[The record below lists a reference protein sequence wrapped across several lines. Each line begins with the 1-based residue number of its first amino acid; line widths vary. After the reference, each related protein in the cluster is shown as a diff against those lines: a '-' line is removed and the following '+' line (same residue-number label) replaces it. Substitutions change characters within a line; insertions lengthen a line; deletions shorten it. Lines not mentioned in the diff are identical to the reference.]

1 MDGAGKCRMGVPGRR
16 WVCWGVGKELTARL
30 HSFPLPCGPVP
41 GVHPWRLHCFARGS
55 RSGQKYQRIKAHLSH
70 PSGRSQQ
77 WLWEQVGQYPPAPL
91 PFRWDSRVPVATCSG
106 SHGGVAC
113 WLLCRPL
120 ADLSI
125 LSCCPGTL
133 SRVWQGGAGR
143 GGAQG
148 RLEVGVGWR
157 GGVQVLAPVTGTWG
171 TIHRDR
177 KLPSQTALK
186 PGTRNRVCPVRR
198 RGRGARGRLLEGS
211 WERLCPP

>member
-1 MDGAGKCRMGVPGRR
+1 MGGERGGEQSERPGEIRGMDGAGNCRMGVPGRR
-16 WVCWGVGKELTARL
+16 WACWGVGRELTTRL
-30 HSFPLPCGPVP
+30 HSFPLPCGPAP

-55 RSGQKYQRIKAHLSH
+55 RSGQKYQRIKAHVSH

-77 WLWEQVGQYPPAPL
+77 WLWEQVGQYPQL
-91 PFRWDSRVPVATCSG
+91 PCPSGGTAESQWQHALVPTVVLP
-106 SHGGVAC
+106 GG
-113 WLLCRPL
+113 LLCRPL

-157 GGVQVLAPVTGTWG
+157 GESRFWHG
-171 TIHRDR
+171 
-177 KLPSQTALK
+177 
-186 PGTRNRVCPVRR
+186 
-198 RGRGARGRLLEGS
+198 
-211 WERLCPP
+211 